1 MPDNNIVNIAEET
14 TEEIAEATSR
24 VLKLRTPVEFEGAEH
39 AEIDLSGLDKLTG
52 KDIRELDRLFK
63 MKGGRLGGNVKEFDS
78 LYLQLVAARATSLPL
93 EFFDKISIKDATRLE
108 VEIRNFLI
116 L

>member
-1 MPDNNIVNIAEET
+1 MSDNNIVNI
-14 TEEIAEATSR
+14 TEKENVTSR
-24 VLKLRTPVEFEGAEH
+24 VMKLRSPVDFEGTKYT
-39 AEIDLSGLDKLTG
+39 EIDLSGLDKLTG

-63 MKGGRLGGNVKEFDS
+63 IKGGKIGGNVKEFDS

>member
-1 MPDNNIVNIAEET
+1 MPDNNIVNIAEVET
-14 TEEIAEATSR
+14 ADATSH
-24 VLKLRTPVEFEGAEH
+24 VLKLRTPVNFEGVEH

-63 MKGGRLGGNVKEFDS
+63 MKGGRIGGNVKEFDS